1 MLWKFCCNIDYTHQ
15 VLIYAISS
23 SYSIVMEWME
33 IKRNL
38 CSILILFKY
47 FDMILHKHI
56 HIHTLINIILCWLC
70 DGSCN
75 EFINCISTQF
85 SLSFLLSLSSAEF
98 YSLTQTHMNLLKFIH
113 LHCLQMCW
121 QQNDKIYSFNIIN
134 FLDDSKTFSA
144 VQPLLLLYYT
154 QST

>member
-23 SYSIVMEWME
+23 SYSIVMKWME

-47 FDMILHKHI
+47 CDMILHI
-56 HIHTLINIILCWLC
+56 HIHTLINIISCWLC

-75 EFINCISTQF
+75 EFINCISTQC
-85 SLSFLLSLSSAEF
+85 SLSFFHSLSSVEF
-98 YSLTQTHMNLLKFIH
+98 YSLTPIHMNLLKFI
-113 LHCLQMCW
+113 HCLQMCW